1 MADDFI
7 ENLTSLTDN
16 LEDIAF
22 TRYATITQIN
32 NDGTVDCKEDNE
44 TIHKNAI
51 NTTNLKLSINDTVL
65 LGFVDNNIY
74 NPMITG
80 GVTVKNADE
89 TIIYALGL
97 GKFNINND
105 GDLIYTLP
113 IGVENYA
120 SISDD
125 GDLIIDLDTSEAE
138 KFTIN
143 DNGEVIYAWI

>member
-22 TRYATITQIN
+22 TRYATITAIN

-125 GDLIIDLDTSEAE
+125 GDLIIDLDSSEAE

-143 DNGEVIYAWI
+143 DNGEVIYA

>member
-22 TRYATITQIN
+22 TRYATITAIN

>member
-22 TRYATITQIN
+22 TRYATITAIN

-97 GKFNINND
+97 GKFNINNE

-143 DNGEVIYAWI
+143 DNGEVIYA

>member
-143 DNGEVIYAWI
+143 DNGEVIYA

>member
-22 TRYATITQIN
+22 TRYATITAIN

-143 DNGEVIYAWI
+143 DNGEVIYA

>member
-22 TRYATITQIN
+22 TRYATITKIN

-143 DNGEVIYAWI
+143 DNGEVIYA

>member
-1 MADDFI
+1 MSDDFLD
-7 ENLTSLTDN
+7 NLQSLTN
-16 LEDIAF
+16 NINDIAF
-22 TRYATITQIN
+22 TRYATITAIN

-143 DNGEVIYAWI
+143 DNGEVIYA

>member
-16 LEDIAF
+16 LKDIAF
-22 TRYATITQIN
+22 TRYATITAIN

-143 DNGEVIYAWI
+143 DNGEVIYA

>member
-1 MADDFI
+1 MADDFF

-22 TRYATITQIN
+22 TRYATITAIN

-143 DNGEVIYAWI
+143 DNGEVIYA

>member
-16 LEDIAF
+16 LKDIAF
-22 TRYATITQIN
+22 TRYATITAIN

-80 GVTVKNADE
+80 GVTVANADDQM
-89 TIIYALGL
+89 IYALGL

-143 DNGEVIYAWI
+143 DNGEVIYA

>member
-22 TRYATITQIN
+22 TRYATITAIN

-80 GVTVKNADE
+80 GVTVKNADDQM
-89 TIIYALGL
+89 IYALGL

-125 GDLIIDLDTSEAE
+125 GDLIIDLDSSEAE

-143 DNGEVIYAWI
+143 DNGEVIYA

>member
-22 TRYATITQIN
+22 TRYATITAIN

-80 GVTVKNADE
+80 GVTVANADDQM
-89 TIIYALGL
+89 IYALGL

-143 DNGEVIYAWI
+143 DNGEVIYA